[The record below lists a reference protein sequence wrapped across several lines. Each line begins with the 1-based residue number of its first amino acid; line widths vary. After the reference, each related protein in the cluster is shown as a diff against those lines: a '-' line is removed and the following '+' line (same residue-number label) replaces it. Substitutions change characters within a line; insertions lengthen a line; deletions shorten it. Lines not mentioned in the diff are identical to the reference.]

1 MVNYHCIAVGCNND
15 SRKSNKLTKYPNMV
29 DENGNIVRFFVLP
42 SASKQPRFRRRWIE
56 ALRREILHPNRSEFC
71 HAVCSRHFTDGEP
84 TDAIHTVYFKN
95 FLSCVNSTK
104 HRFMHA
110 L

>member
-15 SRKSNKLTKYPNMV
+15 SRKSNKLTKYPHMV

-42 SASKQPRFRRRWIE
+42 SASKQPRFRRRRWIK
-56 ALRREILHPNRSEFC
+56 ALRRENFHPNRSEFW

-84 TDAIHTVYFKN
+84 TDAHPVVY
-95 FLSCVNSTK
+95 
-104 HRFMHA
+104 
-110 L
+110 